1 MITEETKHI
10 IRLALEEDLTDRG
23 DITSDWLI
31 REDQAGEGW
40 VEARQDAV
48 VSGLMPFKEIF
59 LTVDPLLEVTLLCED
74 GASVKP
80 MNRVATIT
88 GNAKSILKAERTAL
102 NFLSHLS
109 GISTKTAEFVAATQA
124 WGTQILC
131 TRKTNPGLRELE
143 VAAVR
148 HGRGDTF
155 RSNLSDAVL
164 VKDNHLGI
172 IGGVEDLAEIVGS
185 SQEGKDYLNSGKL
198 EVLTMYE
205 LELAVKMG
213 WKQLLLDNFT
223 VEQVAEAVE
232 RWGEVVNLE
241 ASGGINEDNL
251 KDYAATGVHAISMGA
266 ITHSVRIAD
275 FSLEVDWKRNPQG

>member
-1 MITEETKHI
+1 MITEETKNI
-10 IRLALEEDLTDRG
+10 IRLALEEDLAERG

-31 REDQAGEGW
+31 GEELTGDGW

-48 VSGLMPFKEIF
+48 VSGLTAFKEVF
-59 LTVDPLLEVTLLCED
+59 MAVDSSLEVTLLCED
-74 GASVKP
+74 GANVKP
-80 MNRVATIT
+80 MNRVATIA

-109 GISTKTAEFVAATQA
+109 GVATRTAELVAATRE
-124 WGTQILC
+124 WNTQILC

-148 HGRGDTF
+148 HGGGDTF
-155 RSNLSDAVL
+155 RANLSEAVL
-164 VKDNHLGI
+164 VKDNHLGM
-172 IGGVEDLAEIVGS
+172 IGGVEGLEELLRS
-185 SQEGKDYLNSGKL
+185 SDEHKDYLISGKL

-205 LELAVKMG
+205 LETAVKMG

-232 RWGEVVNLE
+232 RWGNVVHLE
-241 ASGGINEDNL
+241 ASGRINESNL
-251 KDYAATGVHAISMGA
+251 TDYAATGVHAISMGV
-266 ITHSVRIAD
+266 ITHSARIVD
-275 FSLEVDWKRNPQG
+275 FSLEVEWKRK